1 MKLGD
6 LVIPVHNPRRD
17 DGYMGVIVD
26 YDEDNDPVVLW
37 NKYDSEWT
45 FGEMKGGAVSYALPE
60 YRSSI
65 EVVNE
70 SR

>member
-1 MKLGD
+1 MKVGD
-6 LVIPVHNPRRD
+6 LVIPVHNPRRN
-17 DGYMGVIVD
+17 DGYVGVIVD

-45 FGEMKGGAVSYALPE
+45 DERWAVSYAMPE

-65 EVVNE
+65 EVINE

>member
-1 MKLGD
+1 MKVGD
-6 LVIPVHNPRRD
+6 LVIPVHNPRRN
-17 DGYMGVIVD
+17 DGYVGVVVD

-37 NKYDSEWT
+37 NKYDPEWT
-45 FGEMKGGAVSYALPE
+45 DERWAVSYGMPE

-65 EVVNE
+65 EVINE